1 MFNDILEPKNDIV
14 RHKNKNFKLSK
25 NGEFS
30 TMEKNPWFWSKND
43 HFSNLFFQLI

>member
-25 NGEFS
+25 NGDF
-30 TMEKNPWFWSKND
+30 FD
-43 HFSNLFFQLI
+43 HGKKPVVLVKKWPFFQLFF